1 MVHRVAYDP
10 ASGIVFSEFEG
21 VVLPDEVMAKVRR
34 CLAVAAEH
42 DAIRFLTDCSRAE
55 LRLSGFDIIRAAEA
69 LESRVDTDRFN
80 LALVLPDDE
89 RQQQTLFFFE
99 TVFMNRG
106 GTVEVFAT
114 RSDATAWLED
124 VGSHNR
130 RASQQGNR

>member
-1 MVHRVAYDP
+1 MVYRVDYD
-10 ASGIVFSEFEG
+10 ADSGIVFSEFEG

-42 DAIRFLTDCSRAE
+42 DATRFVTDCTRAE
-55 LRLSGFDIIRAAEA
+55 LRLSGFDVIRAAEA

-89 RQQQTLFFFE
+89 IQQQILFFFE

-106 GTVEVFAT
+106 GTVEIFAT
-114 RSDATAWLED
+114 RSDAIHWLED
-124 VGSHNR
+124 VGRHPAQRSTR
-130 RASQQGNR
+130 RNG

>member
-1 MVHRVAYDP
+1 MAYHVAYD
-10 ASGIVFSEFEG
+10 ADSGIVFSEFEG
-21 VVLPDEVMAKVRR
+21 VVPPDEVMAKVRR

-42 DAIRFLTDCSRAE
+42 DAIRFLTDCTRAE
-55 LRLSGFDIIRAAEA
+55 LRLSGLDVIRAAET

-89 RQQQTLFFFE
+89 VQQQILFFFE

-114 RSDATAWLED
+114 RSEAIHWLED
-124 VGSHNR
+124 VGKHPPLRSTR
-130 RASQQGNR
+130 RNG